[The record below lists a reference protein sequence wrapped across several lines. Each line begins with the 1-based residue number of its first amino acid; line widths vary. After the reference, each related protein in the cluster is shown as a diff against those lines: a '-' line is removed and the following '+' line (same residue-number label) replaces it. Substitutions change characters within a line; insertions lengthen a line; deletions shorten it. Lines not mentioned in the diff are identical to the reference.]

1 MAAEHQKKL
10 GSPFGH
16 GSTALEVV
24 EGIDLTGRRAVV
36 TGGYSGLGLETVRA
50 LVSAGAHVIV
60 PARRPDVAS
69 DATAEFGSK
78 VQVAKLDLSDIA
90 SARAFAADVIE
101 NGQPLDILINNAG
114 IMACP
119 ETRVGPGWEL
129 QFATNHLGHF
139 AMTMGLMSALMKSA
153 APRVVSLSSA
163 AHKRSD
169 IHWDDIHFQNGT
181 YEKWTAYGQAKTANA
196 LFALGLHQKYG
207 GDGLLATSVH
217 PGGIMTPLQ
226 RHLPNEEMMAFGWT
240 DADGNL
246 TEQAAKI
253 FKSPAGGAS
262 TSVWCATS
270 DLLEG
275 SGGVYCEDCD
285 IADLQTEES
294 PRFVHVAPW
303 AVDDESALRLW
314 DMTEQMLAE

>member
-1 MAAEHQKKL
+1 MAAENQKKL

-24 EGIDLTGRRAVV
+24 DGIDLNGKRTVV

-50 LVSAGAHVIV
+50 LVHAGAHVTV
-60 PARRPDVAS
+60 PARRPNAAAEAV
-69 DATAEFGSK
+69 AEFGSQ
-78 VQVAKLDLSDIA
+78 VRVAKLDLSDVA
-90 SARAFAADVIE
+90 SATAFAADFVAE
-101 NGQPLDILINNAG
+101 GRPLDILINNAG

-119 ETRVGPGWEL
+119 ETRVGSGWEL

-139 AMTMGLMSALMKSA
+139 AMTQALLPALLKSS
-153 APRVVSLSSA
+153 APRVVNLSSA

-169 IHWDDIHFQNGT
+169 ILWGDVHFDNGT

-196 LFALGLHQKYG
+196 LFALGLHQKYASE
-207 GDGLLATSVH
+207 GLLTTSVH

-240 DADGNL
+240 DADGKL

-253 FKSPAGGAS
+253 FKTPAGGAA
-262 TSVWCATS
+262 TSIWCATS
-270 DLLEG
+270 SLLEG
-275 SGGVYCEDCD
+275 HGGVYCEDCD
-285 IADLQTEES
+285 VADLQTEES

-303 AVDDESALRLW
+303 AVNDESAAKLW
-314 DMTEQMLAE
+314 DMTEGMLS

>member
-1 MAAEHQKKL
+1 MAAENQKRL

-16 GSTALEVV
+16 GSTALDVV
-24 EGIDLTGRRAVV
+24 KGIDLTGKNAVV

-50 LVSAGAHVIV
+50 LVSAGAHVTV

-69 DATAEFGSK
+69 ASIAEFGDK
-78 VQVAKLDLSDIA
+78 VQVAKLDLSDVA
-90 SARAFAADVIE
+90 SAAAFASDFVKD
-101 NGQPLDILINNAG
+101 GKPLEILINNAG
-114 IMACP
+114 VMACP

-139 AMTMGLMSALMKSA
+139 VMTQGLVPALMKSS

-169 IHWDDIHFQNGT
+169 ILWDDIHFQNGA
-181 YEKWTAYGQAKTANA
+181 YEKWTAYAQAKTANA

-207 GDGLLATSVH
+207 PEGLLAVSVH

-246 TEQAAKI
+246 TKEAAKI
-253 FKSPAGGAS
+253 FKTPAGGAA
-262 TSVWCATS
+262 TSVWCTTS
-270 DLLEG
+270 SLLEG
-275 SGGVYCEDCD
+275 YGGYIVRIATWQICKPKNRLGLFMWRLGLLTMKVRQNSG
-285 IADLQTEES
+285 T
-294 PRFVHVAPW
+294 
-303 AVDDESALRLW
+303 
-314 DMTEQMLAE
+314 